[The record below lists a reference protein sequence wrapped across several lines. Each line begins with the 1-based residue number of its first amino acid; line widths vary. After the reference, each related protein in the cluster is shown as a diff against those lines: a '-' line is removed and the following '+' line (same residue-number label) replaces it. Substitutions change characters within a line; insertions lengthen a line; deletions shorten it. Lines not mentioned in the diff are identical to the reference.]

1 MEGCK
6 LIQQKVVSGT
16 KLYVS
21 LSMPT
26 ETEIMRQF
34 AVYYAVG
41 IIIAA
46 LVFRIVRAWL
56 KSRRNSR
63 DQPL

>member
-1 MEGCK
+1 M
-6 LIQQKVVSGT
+6 IQQKVVSGT

-26 ETEIMRQF
+26 ETEIMRKF

-46 LVFRIVRAWL
+46 VVFRIVRAWL
-56 KSRRNSR
+56 KSRRDSG
-63 DQPL
+63 DQSL